1 MCTCYCMLSWP
12 TWQASR
18 CLPLLQWL
26 QKRNQVKILEVRFKH
41 RRARLD
47 ASLLIFWPVS
57 YFFHAPWGLL
67 VLSKG
72 TDLCL
77 QTLQPAESILLVLWS
92 SKHLDRQMLLL
103 LHPAKLRQHLKKLA
117 WKPFGMESKMVRL
130 EGFGGLHLFAWYKLA
145 PCCWSFWKTH
155 MIQPEIWSMATFR
168 SIGPSKCVLEKPLEF
183 LPVSTICGVPLRAS
197 HQGMWWHLMAPFHPQ
212 NF

>member
-1 MCTCYCMLSWP
+1 MTVSTSLNDSSNGIWYIMALWYIMVHHGTISTVFCGFGDYLKIESKFRVKCALATAC
-12 TWQASR
+12 
-18 CLPLLQWL
+18 CLGSLGKPLDACPFYNGC
-26 QKRNQVKILEVRFKH
+26 KNRNQVKILEVRFKH
-41 RRARLD
+41 RRACLD

-92 SKHLDRQMLLL
+92 SKHLDRQMR
-103 LHPAKLRQHLKKLA
+103 LHPAKLKIAPKKLA

-155 MIQPEIWSMATFR
+155 
-168 SIGPSKCVLEKPLEF
+168 
-183 LPVSTICGVPLRAS
+183 
-197 HQGMWWHLMAPFHPQ
+197 
-212 NF
+212 